1 MAEVGDPELNQR
13 AVKTEARSFSTAA
26 VQGLGATGQRER
38 TEPPVRGRVASIDA
52 LRGFDMFWITGGE
65 ELVHSLYRVFPH
77 PMTEALDRQFQHVPW
92 EGFHFYDLIFPLF
105 LFIVGVVLPFSLTR
119 RLEVGASRAG
129 LYRHILRRF
138 LLLFLLGL
146 IYNGLLD
153 FRLHDLRIAGVLQ
166 RIAVCYFLAALVV
179 VNTSLRGQAAVT
191 GGILLLYW
199 AIMKLIPV
207 PGFGAGVLTPQ
218 GNLSAYIDQR
228 FLPRPYCCYD
238 FGDNEG
244 IVSTLPA
251 VATTLM
257 GVLAGHWLRSTQPP
271 KRKLAGLI
279 LASLASLLLGLVWG
293 HWFPVI
299 KNLWTSSYVL
309 VAAGWS
315 LLLLA
320 FFYWIID
327 LRGFQRWAF
336 FFVVIGLNPITI
348 YVARRLLDFGT
359 IAGIFVHGFIDYFGP
374 LKPLFWDFSTLAV
387 GWLFLWFL
395 YRQKIF
401 LKV

>member
-1 MAEVGDPELNQR
+1 MAQVEDPKLNQR
-13 AVKTEARSFSTAA
+13 AVKTEARSSSTAA
-26 VQGLGATGQRER
+26 VQILGAPREKER
-38 TEPPVRGRVASIDA
+38 TEVPVRGRLASLDA

-65 ELVHSLYRVFPH
+65 ELVHSLFRVFPH
-77 PMTEALDRQFQHVPW
+77 PWTEALDRQFQHVPW
-92 EGFHFYDLIFPLF
+92 AGFHFYDLIFPLF
-105 LFIVGVVLPFSLTR
+105 LFIVGAVMPFSLTR
-119 RLEVGASRAG
+119 RLEAGASRAG
-129 LYRHILRRF
+129 LYRHIVRRF

-146 IYNGLLD
+146 VYNGLLD

-166 RIAVCYFLAALVV
+166 RIAVSYFLAALVV
-179 VNTSLRGQAAVT
+179 MNTSPRGQATVT

-218 GNLSAYIDQR
+218 GNLSAYLDQR
-228 FLPRPYCCYD
+228 FLPRPYCCYV

-244 IVSTLPA
+244 IISTIPA
-251 VATTLM
+251 ISTTLL
-257 GVLAGHWLRSTQPP
+257 GVLAGHWLRSTQAP
-271 KRKLAGLI
+271 KRKLAGL
-279 LASLASLLLGLVWG
+279 LAAGLASLLVGLVWG

-327 LRGFQRWAF
+327 LRGLKRWAF

-348 YVARRLLDFGT
+348 YVARRLFDFE
-359 IAGIFVHGFIDYFGP
+359 AVAAVFVHGFIDYFGP
-374 LKPLFWDFSTLAV
+374 LKPLFWDFSVLAV